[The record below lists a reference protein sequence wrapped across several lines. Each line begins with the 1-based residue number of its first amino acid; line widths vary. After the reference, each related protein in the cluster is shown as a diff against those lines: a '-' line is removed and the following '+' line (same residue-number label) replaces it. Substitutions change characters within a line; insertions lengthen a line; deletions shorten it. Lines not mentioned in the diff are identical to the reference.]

1 MIAVVQRTKAG
12 KVIVDGNTVGQ
23 IGAGMVVLVAVH
35 DGDGLNDVQWI
46 VMKHALSVVDDLSMA
61 KVLGTGSGLI
71 QQANNAAVL
80 FGFDAGRASIIN
92 DLHTLAKVPEENPII
107 EPSYRGEF

>member
-1 MIAVVQRTKAG
+1 MNLEEWRTN
-12 KVIVDGNTVGQ
+12 VDLAIELKKLMDNP
-23 IGAGMVVLVAVH
+23 
-35 DGDGLNDVQWI
+35 
-46 VMKHALSVVDDLSMA
+46 VMKHALSVVDELSMA

-92 DLHTLAKVPEENPII
+92 DLLTLARVPEEVPVI
-107 EPSYRGEF
+107 ESTYQGEF

>member
-1 MIAVVQRTKAG
+1 MTLEEWRTN
-12 KVIVDGNTVGQ
+12 VDLAIELKKLMDNP
-23 IGAGMVVLVAVH
+23 
-35 DGDGLNDVQWI
+35 
-46 VMKHALSVVDDLSMA
+46 VMKHALSVVDELSMA

-92 DLHTLAKVPEENPII
+92 DLLTLAKVPEEIPVL
-107 EPSYRGEF
+107 EPTYKGEF

>member
-1 MIAVVQRTKAG
+1 MNLEEWRTN
-12 KVIVDGNTVGQ
+12 VDLAIELKKLMDNP
-23 IGAGMVVLVAVH
+23 
-35 DGDGLNDVQWI
+35 
-46 VMKHALSVVDDLSMA
+46 VMKHALSVVDELSMA

-92 DLHTLAKVPEENPII
+92 DLQTLARVPEEVPVI
-107 EPSYRGEF
+107 ESTYQGEF